1 MKLDRNDLKGK
12 TLSWALEQGIDT
24 KIALLQ
30 HYQHLG
36 CLLAEEIMA
45 EEVRLLAGAPY
56 SRNKP
61 HGGRYS
67 RWGSNIRDRFGWSMR
82 KFPLRYS
89 VFMTTRSEVRLSR
102 RPTANFIRWKRRRIL
117 L

>member
-1 MKLDRNDLKGK
+1 MKLNREDLKGK

-45 EEVRLLAGAPY
+45 
-56 SRNKP
+56 
-61 HGGRYS
+61 
-67 RWGSNIRDRFGWSMR
+67 D
-82 KFPLRYS
+82 
-89 VFMTTRSEVRLSR
+89 
-102 RPTANFIRWKRRRIL
+102 
-117 L
+117 